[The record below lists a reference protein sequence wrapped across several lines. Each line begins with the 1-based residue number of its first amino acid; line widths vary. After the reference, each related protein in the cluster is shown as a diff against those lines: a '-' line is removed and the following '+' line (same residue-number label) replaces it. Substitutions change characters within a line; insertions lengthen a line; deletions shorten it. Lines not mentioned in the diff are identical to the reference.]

1 MVLFCRL
8 QEGGRQAVVVTVLI
22 ELTEC
27 VVFSHD
33 KDGAGS
39 RLEKNRYRK
48 GYELH
53 YHTIEQQKRVCVQRE
68 NTTKTS
74 RKYYTDS
81 VLDSVL
87 AQTVE
92 VPRDELKP
100 ELFGF
105 GSS

>member
-8 QEGGRQAVVVTVLI
+8 QEGGRQAAVVTVLI

-27 VVFSHD
+27 VIFSHD

-39 RLEKNRYRK
+39 RLESVTVK
-48 GYELH
+48 GMLSCI
-53 YHTIEQQKRVCVQRE
+53 HTIIQQKGICVQRE
-68 NTTKTS
+68 NTTKTN